1 MESLFD
7 LWAKRNPEW
16 EKRYEN
22 TIKTFANYGKGVDQY
37 QDIHGKIFGAGYEVY
52 IIAFFIGLYHNQTKP
67 LVEDRAKRKTL
78 GQAIMYWGNLE
89 NRLNRTSY
97 GKIREYIFA
106 ALIARTDVDLIA
118 LDKGTITPRSVV
130 DKLIV
135 KMEEYANFGFD
146 FIEEQLE
153 NDPNHFFKESA
164 FLRVFTSFLNKS
176 DDNESVENDEPDS
189 LDDEPDSLD
198 DEPKALESDD
208 QDSFNEEKDS
218 WVYGDPDSLENEEKN
233 GSKDEDSYNEEK
245 MRSEAEKPWSES
257 DLDKLAAYYENGVE
271 VEKIAEKLGKSVYS
285 VQFQLAQ
292 RGYIRMPLNVTV
304 RNTDAGGV
312 IINRSGDIVY
322 SDEAVLKIFN
332 NRIYRFNRKPKC
344 LTIKAIERVNGEWR
358 KGKSILVIYSD
369 SPLFSVLSPYTPT
382 DDIEDIVEGETREKN
397 QIKVRGK
404 WYDCYGDPLNSK
416 PSALDELFARAIT
429 KEEHSDFSS
438 SKKTWSA
445 LEKKELKELYRLNMG
460 VKMLANYFNTSVGDI
475 KEMIRI
481 LKL

>member
-7 LWAKRNPEW
+7 AWGKKNPEW
-16 EKRYEN
+16 EKKYEELL
-22 TIKTFANYGKGVDQY
+22 IEPFADYRRGTSQY
-37 QDIHGKIFGAGYEVY
+37 TVSRGKIFGAGYEMF
-52 IIAFFIGLYHNQTKP
+52 IIGFFIGLYFDKTRKLP
-67 LVEDRAKRKTL
+67 DDRSKRKHFGHPIMFWGSQDGKSKL
-78 GQAIMYWGNLE
+78 G
-89 NRLNRTSY
+89 RTSY
-97 GKIREYIFA
+97 KKIQDYMFA
-106 ALIARTDVDLIA
+106 ALVARTDIDFISLEKGETSVNDAANSLI
-118 LDKGTITPRSVV
+118 S
-130 DKLIV
+130 
-135 KMEEYANFGFD
+135 KMEEYANYGFHYLKD
-146 FIEEQLE
+146 MLD
-153 NDPNHFFKESA
+153 NDPNSLFKDSA
-164 FLRVFTSFLNKS
+164 FLKIFTSFTSEDNK
-176 DDNESVENDEPDS
+176 EEEEVENFEEDIEPLNDEE
-189 LDDEPDSLD
+189 LEDDAI
-198 DEPKALESDD
+198 DEET
-208 QDSFNEEKDS
+208 
-218 WVYGDPDSLENEEKN
+218 
-233 GSKDEDSYNEEK
+233 
-245 MRSEAEKPWSES
+245 MRAEAEKPWSES
-257 DLDKLAAYYENGVE
+257 DLDRLTVYYENGVE
-271 VEKIAEKLGKSVYS
+271 VEKIAERLGKSVYS

-397 QIKVRGK
+397 QIKVSGK